1 MLKLASSERKALT
14 EVIVD
19 EAAGAAP
26 VFVGAGAESVLAAC
40 DLARFAE
47 QAGADAVVVP
57 PPVSG
62 GGSGPEAVR
71 DYLVAVASAVS
82 LPVMIQD
89 APAYLGV
96 ALGPELVRD
105 AAREAQNIRLVKLE
119 AGPAEMSRWL
129 ELLGDGVSVW
139 GGDGGVYM
147 LDCLRI
153 GAAGI
158 IPGVDLV
165 DRLIQIYELERA
177 GDEQGA
183 DEQFSR
189 ILPTLVFEI
198 QHSIDHF
205 NVCAK
210 HALVR
215 RGVLANPALRE
226 PAARVESVALTGIL
240 DRYLD
245 ALELADV
252 AGRAR

>member
-1 MLKLASSERKALT
+1 MLKLSSSERKILT
-14 EVIVD
+14 EVILD
-19 EAAGAAP
+19 ET
-26 VFVGAGAESVLAAC
+26 AGAESVFVGVGAESVPAAC
-40 DLARFAE
+40 ELARFAE

-71 DYLVAVASAVS
+71 NYIVAVASAVS

-105 AAREAQNIRLVKLE
+105 AAREAPNIRLVKLE

-129 ELLGDGVSVW
+129 DLLGESVSVW

-165 DRLIQIYELERA
+165 DRLVQIYELEQA
-177 GDEQGA
+177 GDEEGA

-210 HALVR
+210 HVLVR
-215 RGVLANPALRE
+215 RGVLTNPALRE
-226 PAARVESVALTGIL
+226 PAARAESESLISIL

-245 ALELADV
+245 ALELTDV
-252 AGRAR
+252 AGRA